1 MRARSS
7 SWRAIRLSAR
17 TLCVPVVALAA
28 AGVVLPANA
37 EDPEWVP
44 LDSSGTMDRAQ
55 LVERWQLL
63 VWSDSRRPIPGQAS
77 ALGAASARVVY
88 GALAGGFN
96 AGQDIARP
104 VRDADATDPASGSG
118 EP

>member
-1 MRARSS
+1 MRVRSS
-7 SWRAIRLSAR
+7 RWCAIRLSVRA
-17 TLCVPVVALAA
+17 LCVPVVAAAA
-28 AGVVLPANA
+28 AGVTMPANA
-37 EDPEWVP
+37 GDPEWVP

-63 VWSDSRRPIPGQAS
+63 VWSDSRRPVPGQSS

-104 VRDADATDPASGSG
+104 VRDDDGSGPASGSA